1 MADNKNIIRLNE
13 SQLQNIIVEH
23 VVKAL
28 RENNLD
34 EGFLDNIKAGW
45 QGARQG
51 FKAQK
56 NLDRGTDDFKQ
67 YHDYEDFKNDANPF
81 RVGKSEN
88 TAEEQAQEL
97 LQQARYYQTKANQLK
112 AQAQKITAQYGLAK
126 TGVNQIVS
134 TAPTPAAPSST
145 IAMQRN
151 KTKGFG
157 RTNTERDTRPIGPW
171 GK

>member
-1 MADNKNIIRLNE
+1 MENRKIIRIND
-13 SQLQNIIVEH
+13 SQLNNIIVEH
-23 VVKAL
+23 VVNAL

-51 FKAQK
+51 FNAQK
-56 NLDRGTDDFKQ
+56 NLDRGTNDFKQ
-67 YHDYEDFKNDANPF
+67 YHDYDDFKNDSNPLRF
-81 RVGKSEN
+81 SKSEN

-97 LQQARYYQTKANQLK
+97 LRQAQYFQTKANQLK

-126 TGVNQIVS
+126 TGVNQRVS
-134 TAPTPAAPSST
+134 TAQVPAAPSST

-151 KTKGFG
+151 KTNGFG
-157 RTNTERDTRPIGPW
+157 RTNTARDTRPIGPW